1 MINEISFS
9 EVYEKISQK
18 IPDKFIN
25 FIKQNKKDDYKT
37 NIDYSKNINE
47 QELQRGTRIIL
58 SIIYRDY
65 LCEDEKKK
73 KLMQEDNKELIKIEN
88 ELKEK
93 YNTSNLFI
101 KNNIPIQKKEEIIE
115 YKKENFLKKLLRK
128 IKKILKFNKN
138 L

>member
-1 MINEISFS
+1 
-9 EVYEKISQK
+9 
-18 IPDKFIN
+18 
-25 FIKQNKKDDYKT
+25 
-37 NIDYSKNINE
+37 
-47 QELQRGTRIIL
+47 
-58 SIIYRDY
+58 
-65 LCEDEKKK
+65 
-73 KLMQEDNKELIKIEN
+73 MQEDNKELIKIEN

-101 KNNIPIQKKEEIIE
+101 KNNIPIQKKEEIIK

>member
-1 MINEISFS
+1 
-9 EVYEKISQK
+9 
-18 IPDKFIN
+18 
-25 FIKQNKKDDYKT
+25 
-37 NIDYSKNINE
+37 
-47 QELQRGTRIIL
+47 
-58 SIIYRDY
+58 
-65 LCEDEKKK
+65 
-73 KLMQEDNKELIKIEN
+73 MQEDYKDLIKIEN

-101 KNNIPIQKKEEIIE
+101 KNNIPIQKKEEIIK

>member
-1 MINEISFS
+1 
-9 EVYEKISQK
+9 
-18 IPDKFIN
+18 
-25 FIKQNKKDDYKT
+25 
-37 NIDYSKNINE
+37 
-47 QELQRGTRIIL
+47 
-58 SIIYRDY
+58 
-65 LCEDEKKK
+65 
-73 KLMQEDNKELIKIEN
+73 MQEDNKELIKIEN